1 MHEEALAPYSLLGS
15 EAQVTRPWSG
25 GWTEGAAPGFLGCSG
40 APGSPQTCCAS
51 SRADGNRV
59 LPLRMRSRPPTECV
73 CQQDS
78 FLLFIAFET
87 YADLVKIASARCD

>member
-1 MHEEALAPYSLLGS
+1 MRRLWPPIPYWALRPRSPGLGQVGGQRGRPQVSLAVLGP
-15 EAQVTRPWSG
+15 Q
-25 GWTEGAAPGFLGCSG
+25 G
-40 APGSPQTCCAS
+40 APRPAVLPPGQMAT
-51 SRADGNRV
+51 V

-73 CQQDS
+73 CQRDS